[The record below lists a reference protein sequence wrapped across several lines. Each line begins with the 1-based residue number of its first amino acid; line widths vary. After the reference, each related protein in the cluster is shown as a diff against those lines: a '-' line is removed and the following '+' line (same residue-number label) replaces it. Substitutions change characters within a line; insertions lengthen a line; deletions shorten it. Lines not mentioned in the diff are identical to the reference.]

1 MPPTGMTRIVLQMLT
16 TDPADGLV
24 RSMVSSNAESP
35 RIRAVIALTVLL
47 PLTLGAG
54 WLVLD
59 SARIAATMPVQLNYV
74 DGYTVDDAL
83 RLARGEPLYPDPASA
98 PYTVTVYTPV
108 FLAATAALVQLGCDG
123 FVAGRLL
130 VLSSMLGL
138 AAIILWFGYRRTGW
152 VAVLVALALLL
163 HPMQWPWSLVIR
175 PDLAAIFLSVLAV
188 MVVSGT
194 KSRRAIAISA
204 TLCVV
209 AVFTKQ
215 TAAAAPA
222 AILISLLARDRRG
235 ALLFTTAFGLGTM
248 SVAAALQW
256 ASHGQFF
263 FQTVTAN
270 VNPFEIGR
278 AVAMYVRF
286 LATGPLFIAIL
297 VVMLVAT
304 ARRRQLSVVAM
315 YALLSVLTAGAV
327 GKTGSSM
334 NYFLEPLV
342 AVALWAG
349 IEFPT
354 EWFIRRQ
361 PVRVAIGAV
370 AVLAVLLFSTTSWID
385 QFKDHRAT
393 RTVAPIHANL
403 VQTVSEVEGVV
414 VSDDASLLVAAGK
427 PVHYRPFIMAQ
438 LAEAGLWDQGPFLRE
453 LEEGTV
459 AMIIFRTRPIAI
471 HESRYTP
478 AMREILARRY
488 RLAFRYQLGATFV
501 ALRPRETQTVIG
513 HPVVGDE

>member
-1 MPPTGMTRIVLQMLT
+1 
-16 TDPADGLV
+16 
-24 RSMVSSNAESP
+24 MVSSNIQSS
-35 RIRAVIALTVLL
+35 RIRAAIALTVLL
-47 PLTLGAG
+47 PLSLGVG

-59 SARIAATMPVQLNYV
+59 SLRIAVTMPVQLNYV

-108 FLAATAALVQLGCDG
+108 FLAATAALVGLGCDG

-152 VAVLVALALLL
+152 VAALVALALLL

-175 PDLAAIFLSVLAV
+175 PDLTAILLSVLAV
-188 MVVSGT
+188 VVVSGAEN
-194 KSRRAIAISA
+194 RRAVAISA

-209 AVFTKQ
+209 AVLTKQ

-235 ALLFTTAFGLGTM
+235 AFLFTTIFGLGTL
-248 SVAAALQW
+248 SAAAALQW

-270 VNPFEIGR
+270 VNPFGIGR
-278 AVAMYVRF
+278 AVAMYGRF
-286 LATGPLFIAIL
+286 LATGPLFIATL

-304 ARRRQLSVVAM
+304 ARRRQLSVVAV
-315 YALLSVLTAGAV
+315 YALLSLLTAGAV

-342 AVALWAG
+342 AVALWAA

-354 EWFIRRQ
+354 DWFIRRH
-361 PVRVAIGAV
+361 PMRVVIGGV
-370 AVLAVLLFSTTSWID
+370 AVLAVLLFSTTSWIH
-385 QFKDHRAT
+385 QFKDHRAV
-393 RTVAPIHANL
+393 RTVLPIHTNL
-403 VQTVSEVEGVV
+403 VQTVSAVEGVV

-438 LAEAGLWDQGPFLRE
+438 LAEAGLWDQSPFLRE
-453 LEEGTV
+453 LEEGAV
-459 AMIIFRTRPIAI
+459 AMVIVRIQPVAL
-471 HESRYTP
+471 HETRYTP
-478 AMREILARRY
+478 AMREVLDRRY
-488 RLAFRYQLGATFV
+488 RIAFQYQLGAAFV
-501 ALRPRETQTVIG
+501 ALRPRETPAAIPQTITE
-513 HPVVGDE
+513 DQ

>member
-1 MPPTGMTRIVLQMLT
+1 
-16 TDPADGLV
+16 
-24 RSMVSSNAESP
+24 MVSSNAESP

-47 PLTLGAG
+47 PLALGAG

-59 SARIAATMPVQLNYV
+59 SVRIAATMPVQLNYV

-83 RLARGEPLYPDPASA
+83 RLARGEPLYPDPTSA

-108 FLAATAALVQLGCDG
+108 FLAATAALVRLGCDG

-130 VLSSMLGL
+130 VLSSMLGV
-138 AAIILWFGYRRTGW
+138 AAIILCFGYRRTGW
-152 VAVLVALALLL
+152 VAVLVAVALLL

-175 PDLAAIFLSVLAV
+175 PDLTAIFLSVLAV
-188 MVVSGT
+188 VVASGV
-194 KSRRAIAISA
+194 KSRRTIAISA
-204 TLCVV
+204 TLCLV

-222 AILISLLARDRRG
+222 AILFSLLARDRRG
-235 ALLFTTAFGLGTM
+235 SLLFTTIFGLGTL

-256 ASHGQFF
+256 ASHGQFL
-263 FQTVTAN
+263 FQTITAN

-278 AVAMYVRF
+278 AIAMYGRF
-286 LATGPLFIAIL
+286 LATGPLFIPIL
-297 VVMLVAT
+297 AVMLVAT
-304 ARRRQLSVVAM
+304 VRRRQLSVVGLF
-315 YALLSVLTAGAV
+315 ALLSMLTAGAV

-342 AVALWAG
+342 AVALWAA

-354 EWFIRRQ
+354 DWFARRQ

-370 AVLAVLLFSTTSWID
+370 AVLAVLLFSTTSWIH
-385 QFKDHRAT
+385 QMKDHRAAGG
-393 RTVAPIHANL
+393 VIPVHAEL
-403 VQTVSEVEGVV
+403 VKTLSAVEGAV

-453 LEEGTV
+453 LEEGRV
-459 AMIIFRTRPIAI
+459 AMIIFRSRPIAI

-478 AMREILARRY
+478 AMREILDRRY

-501 ALRPRETQTVIG
+501 ALRPMQKLAVIG
-513 HPVVGDE
+513 QPAAGDQ